1 MSNPSISVIVPVYKV
16 EQYIKLCVDS
26 ILAQTFQDFEI
37 ILVDDATPD
46 NSFALCQELY
56 SGNDKV
62 KFVRHEKNLGLGA
75 ARNTGMKHA
84 RGKYIY
90 FVDSDDFI
98 LPETLEKFFN
108 AAEKNN
114 AQVVH
119 AAGWFELYQD
129 EPEAIREENL
139 RLIWDNY
146 SQEGFLN
153 PNIIYR
159 LTEHWATGNIGT
171 MAWLCFCRRDFLE
184 EKHIEFLPIISE
196 DEPFNFAL
204 FCLAERYYIMHEAFY
219 LYRRRS
225 GSIMSTKNAEQ
236 FSKSIQS
243 IVRGAAYIKNFLDH
257 VPRFKGYEQWH
268 KTIMD
273 EFFRRFIYN
282 HTAPY
287 YSALTVPPEINS
299 AAEDTLKKFFG
310 DGTPFVKNFFDGY
323 HLFRRQSE
331 ILLQR
336 NNALSAQM
344 MSIFNRM
351 ELSAKKIVFVNFLG
365 RGYGCNPK
373 YIAEEILRQN
383 LPYDMV
389 WLVNDL
395 NESMPEK
402 IRKVSYGS
410 LDSIYEL
417 ATAKV
422 IVSNVKNLLPYP
434 NKKRGQFFIMTWHA
448 WQGLKYIEKDAEEK
462 LSPTYVAQS
471 RANSKIT
478 DLMMVGTQDALEEYR
493 RVMWY
498 DGEILP
504 CGLPRNDIFFRRD
517 EKLIA
522 QVKQLLGVPPE
533 NKIVMYAPTFRDD
546 VAVTAEVCRLD
557 AKKLLAALKKRF
569 GGEWSL
575 LMRQHPNVAAAFAK
589 NYFDVN
595 VINATTYPDMQE
607 LILISDVL
615 ISDYSSVICDFMFT
629 GKPVFIY
636 AKDYDSYTNERGL
649 RPIFFDL
656 PYHVNKSEAEL
667 FYDIETFDAAALEPQ
682 IKRFLDMVKPF
693 DDGHASE
700 RVVERIKL
708 VITNS
713 YAPPRKY

>member
-129 EPEAIREENL
+129 EPEPIREENL

-462 LSPTYVAQS
+462 LSPTY
-471 RANSKIT
+471 
-478 DLMMVGTQDALEEYR
+478 
-493 RVMWY
+493 
-498 DGEILP
+498 
-504 CGLPRNDIFFRRD
+504 
-517 EKLIA
+517 
-522 QVKQLLGVPPE
+522 
-533 NKIVMYAPTFRDD
+533 
-546 VAVTAEVCRLD
+546 
-557 AKKLLAALKKRF
+557 
-569 GGEWSL
+569 
-575 LMRQHPNVAAAFAK
+575 
-589 NYFDVN
+589 
-595 VINATTYPDMQE
+595 
-607 LILISDVL
+607 
-615 ISDYSSVICDFMFT
+615 
-629 GKPVFIY
+629 
-636 AKDYDSYTNERGL
+636 
-649 RPIFFDL
+649 
-656 PYHVNKSEAEL
+656 
-667 FYDIETFDAAALEPQ
+667 
-682 IKRFLDMVKPF
+682 
-693 DDGHASE
+693 
-700 RVVERIKL
+700 
-708 VITNS
+708 
-713 YAPPRKY
+713 